1 MHKNKRELLVMFNN
15 SLLNEESIEQAV
27 EDLHAILLAAE
38 RVDNF
43 VVAHELI
50 DLNKYVVT
58 NNAVQIKKYI
68 RLRKKQSFVFLYSK
82 N

>member
-1 MHKNKRELLVMFNN
+1 MFNN